1 MDGLP
6 DIHDGY
12 FDGLCVSS
20 QKSVHLFLRTDR
32 GQRST
37 IVLKGVEAMNV
48 SNFLVGNIILD
59 IVVVGS
65 DRLTIGDIEQL
76 YQLQPTRAEMA
87 ERLFRKAQQTG
98 LSVLYITPSYGAQC
112 AVLFQ
117 AAEILPNQVLPQH
130 PAPVST

>member
-32 GQRST
+32 GERST

-48 SNFLVGNIILD
+48 SNFLEGNIILD
-59 IVVVGS
+59 IVVVGAEK
-65 DRLTIGDIEQL
+65 LAIGDIEQI
-76 YQLQPTRAEMA
+76 YQLQPTQAEMA
-87 ERLFRKAQQTG
+87 ERLLRNAQQQG

-112 AVLFQ
+112 AVLYQ
-117 AAEILPNQVLPQH
+117 IAEMLPNHVLPQQT
-130 PAPVST
+130 APVSA

>member
-20 QKSVHLFLRTDR
+20 QKSVHLFLRTETSEP
-32 GQRST
+32 ST

-48 SNFLVGNIILD
+48 SNFLAGNIILD

-65 DRLTIGDIEQL
+65 EKVTIGDIEQL
-76 YQLQPTRAEMA
+76 YQLQPTQAEMA
-87 ERLFRKAQQTG
+87 ERLFRKAQQQG
-98 LSVLYITPSYGAQC
+98 LSVLYITPSYGAEC
-112 AVLFQ
+112 SVLFQ
-117 AAEILPNQVLPQH
+117 AAEILPNHVLPEQTP
-130 PAPVST
+130 PAST

>member
-32 GQRST
+32 GERST
-37 IVLKGVEAMNV
+37 IVLKGVEAMNL
-48 SNFLVGNIILD
+48 SNFLPGNIIFD
-59 IVVVGS
+59 IVVAGS
-65 DRLTIGDIEQL
+65 EKLTIGDIEQL
-76 YQLQPTRAEMA
+76 YQHEPTQAQTEQ
-87 ERLFRKAQQTG
+87 LFRKVQQQG
-98 LSVLYITPSYGAQC
+98 LSILYITPSYGAQC

-117 AAEILPNQVLPQH
+117 AAEISPDYVLPEH
-130 PAPVST
+130 TTPVST